1 MMKKEGMIL
10 TNIPHNSHS
19 KRSIVAAKLED
30 GKVVRVFVKGAP
42 EILVTKCSKT
52 FDTENK
58 LIFLSEDEQNYI
70 TQNIMERQL
79 CNKGYRT
86 LLYAFKD
93 YPIEIFERMQRDW
106 NNFRT
111 EDERNILVQ
120 DLTFIGLFGLK
131 DELRENVQ
139 ASLMFARW
147 NHIPV
152 RMISG
157 DAVTTAK
164 EMAIEA
170 GIMKRESEKK
180 QYVVMHAEDF
190 RKLVGKLVPDPA
202 NENELIVQ
210 NISAFKKIMTKLR
223 VLARATPEDK
233 HLIVQGLKEIGERV
247 AVTGDGCNDA
257 KALSAASVGIS
268 MGQEG
273 CEVAKD
279 ASHVIL
285 QNDSFGHVMAFIMQG
300 RNLYFNIRKFL
311 QFQITVNVAC
321 LGTVVLTTLAFG
333 QSPFNVF

>member
-1 MMKKEGMIL
+1 MMKKEGMVL

-93 YPIEIFERMQRDW
+93 YPIEIYERMQRDW

-202 NENELIVQ
+202 NENELIV
-210 NISAFKKIMTKLR
+210 
-223 VLARATPEDK
+223 
-233 HLIVQGLKEIGERV
+233 
-247 AVTGDGCNDA
+247 
-257 KALSAASVGIS
+257 
-268 MGQEG
+268 
-273 CEVAKD
+273 
-279 ASHVIL
+279 
-285 QNDSFGHVMAFIMQG
+285 
-300 RNLYFNIRKFL
+300 
-311 QFQITVNVAC
+311 
-321 LGTVVLTTLAFG
+321 
-333 QSPFNVF
+333 